1 MRQYGGITANDLIN
15 EIKFTTARSSGP
27 GGQHANKVETKV
39 QLYFD
44 VYNSEVLS
52 DIQKA
57 MIATK
62 AGNKMN
68 KHGQLIITEESK
80 RSQLNNKMLAI
91 KKLDRLLARAFTTKK
106 KRKPTK
112 PGKAAI
118 QDRLN
123 KKKQHSEKKK
133 LRKRIV

>member
-1 MRQYGGITANDLIN
+1 MRQSGRVTANDLIN

-44 VYNSEVLS
+44 VHNSEVLS

-62 AGNKMN
+62 AGNKIN
-68 KHGQLIITEESK
+68 KQGQLIISEESK
-80 RSQLNNKMLAI
+80 RSQLNNKTLAL

>member
-1 MRQYGGITANDLIN
+1 MRQSGRITANDLIN

-44 VYNSEVLS
+44 VHNSEVLS

-62 AGNKMN
+62 AGNKIN
-68 KHGQLIITEESK
+68 KHGQLIISEESK
-80 RSQLNNKMLAI
+80 RSQLNNKTLAL